1 MARVTGQDRRC
12 LSEHGVMRLFSGALD
27 SAERGVMDGH
37 LAHCDRC
44 ARLVGEAARDTGAG
58 SAGLGDR
65 LRPPVLSPGMLIANR
80 YHVRRLLGVGAMG
93 EVHEVEDS
101 LLGTV
106 VALKTLNARL
116 AGDTSA
122 LARLKREVAAA
133 RSVTHPNVCRTF
145 DLGSD
150 HGSNSAPGAFVFLT
164 MEYLPGVTLTKF
176 LTAHGPYAPRAA
188 LPLLI
193 QLADGLAAAHVAG
206 ILHRDLKAEN
216 VMLVD
221 QKSGGVRGVIMDF
234 GLAGFDMQDEVGVE
248 HGSGFSGT
256 VAYAAPERIAG
267 GRATPASD
275 VYSLGLIAHEML
287 TNQRPIPGVSG
298 ARLADGRPLP
308 ASWERLI
315 RRAIHLDPKV
325 RFANGA
331 ALGEALR
338 ELAGGTKR
346 GAAWGR
352 RSVALAAV
360 ASTAVIAAVVS
371 WTSRWRDE
379 RPLLTTEAHAVTMP
393 RALPEPEPARP
404 AILLDRATA
413 PVFVDQV
420 VVPVVDSAAFARPK
434 RSSGKRPPSAPVRA
448 LTAMASSRT
457 DAPPASESPPRTP
470 DDDLVR
476 EVRFVPAAPVAA
488 SGGVASDADLVD
500 PFARRRSQRGP
511 DPAP

>member
-1 MARVTGQDRRC
+1 
-12 LSEHGVMRLFSGALD
+12 MRLFSGALN
-27 SAERGVMDGH
+27 SAERGVLDGH
-37 LAHCDRC
+37 LTDCDRC

-65 LRPPVLSPGMLIANR
+65 LRPPVLSPDMLIANR

-116 AGDTSA
+116 AGDSSA

-150 HGSNSAPGAFVFLT
+150 HGSNNAPGAFVFLT

-188 LPLLI
+188 LPLLL
-193 QLADGLAAAHVAG
+193 QLADGLAAAHAAG

-234 GLAGFDMQDEVGVE
+234 GLAGFDMQDEAGVE

-308 ASWERLI
+308 ASWEKLI

-325 RFANGA
+325 RFSNGA
-331 ALGEALR
+331 ALAEALR

-346 GAAWGR
+346 GSTWGR
-352 RSVALAAV
+352 RPVALAAV
-360 ASTAVIAAVVS
+360 ASAAVIAAVAS
-371 WTSRWRDE
+371 WTSRGQHE
-379 RPLLTTEAHAVTMP
+379 RPLLTTEAQAVTLP
-393 RALPEPEPARP
+393 RAQPQPQPEFARP
-404 AILLDRATA
+404 PILLGGASA
-413 PVFVDQV
+413 AVFVDQMAA
-420 VVPVVDSAAFARPK
+420 PVVDRGAPARPK
-434 RSSGKRPPSAPVRA
+434 RSSPKRTLPAPARA
-448 LTAMASSRT
+448 LTAMASPST
-457 DAPPASESPPRTP
+457 DAPAVSQPPPRTP

-476 EVRFVPAAPVAA
+476 EVRFAPAIRAPAAD
-488 SGGVASDADLVD
+488 GVASDADLVD

-511 DPAP
+511 DPTP